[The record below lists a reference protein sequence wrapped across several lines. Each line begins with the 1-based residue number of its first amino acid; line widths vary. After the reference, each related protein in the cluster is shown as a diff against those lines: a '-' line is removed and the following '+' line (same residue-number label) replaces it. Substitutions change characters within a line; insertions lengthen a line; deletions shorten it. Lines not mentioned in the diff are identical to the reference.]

1 MITLSDKF
9 KKAFINIHNRFVET
23 DVAIS
28 DKADK
33 AEIPTKVS
41 ELENDTN
48 YVTNTDY
55 ATAEVGGV
63 VKVATSGNSY
73 GIIKNS
79 NNIIQISYAEKSD
92 IAAKGSYTKPITP
105 VNLDYA
111 VEICTNQTM
120 SDDNTEAQ
128 GQLPASYDAVKT
140 YVDDGLTSKAD
151 KSDLDSINNILNKN
165 FELIATQTVS
175 PDTDGSLP
183 NAIEFTVDN
192 ELTDFYLYVNAKITA
207 TSAVRLYTNDVSLWG
222 NATIPGLYNANTTL
236 YYHWYIQY
244 LSFGENKGGI
254 ISAPSQA
261 IANSSGVVRQPQ
273 GNLYNDYS
281 VIVPHTSVL
290 DKVSAINN
298 IKKIKLSLVSTA
310 NNQAFAEG
318 STFELWGVKKK

>member
-1 MITLSDKF
+1 MSMLQSNLKLSAKL
-9 KKAFINIHNRFVET
+9 KRAFTNIHNRFVET

-28 DKADK
+28 D
-33 AEIPTKVS
+33 
-41 ELENDTN
+41 
-48 YVTNTDY
+48 
-55 ATAEVGGV
+55 
-63 VKVATSGNSY
+63 
-73 GIIKNS
+73 
-79 NNIIQISYAEKSD
+79 
-92 IAAKGSYTKPITP
+92 
-105 VNLDYA
+105 
-111 VEICTNQTM
+111 
-120 SDDNTEAQ
+120 
-128 GQLPASYDAVKT
+128 
-140 YVDDGLTSKAD
+140 KAD

-222 NATIPGLYNANTTL
+222 NAPIPGLYNANSTL

-261 IANSSGVVRQPQ
+261 IANSSGVARQPQ

-281 VIVPHTSVL
+281 VIVPHTSVH

-298 IKKIKLSLVSTA
+298 IKKIKLSLITTA
-310 NNQAFAEG
+310 ATFAEG